1 MAGAFLF
8 TCLNFRALHVDV
20 VFKLDTESCPNAITR
35 FTARRGIPSNI
46 ISDNRANFV
55 EAERELAEYV
65 AAWNKERIEENLI
78 GQGIRWRFT
87 QPSAP

>member
-1 MAGAFLF
+1 MDGAFLF
-8 TCLNFRALHVDV
+8 TCLNFKAQHVEV

-46 ISDNRANFV
+46 ISDNRTNFV
-55 EAERELAEYV
+55 EAEREFAEYV

-87 QPSAP
+87 KPTAP